1 MEELLKNY
9 GGNNPFIKLLKKRVE
24 DRVAL
29 TDFDKEYLKHNFRY
43 SGYNFGELKLGVGRR
58 NVEYLNSQ
66 FGTDSDFTEI
76 KINYLFGETSELY
89 HFAYKNRSFFVYKD
103 DCENPFKKQINS
115 VQFDAEKWNNANK
128 SNRKLFPHQIEGI
141 KFIKLSNPAFNW
153 DDMGLGKTCQSI
165 VAALDCGYKNI
176 LVITLASLK
185 LNWRR
190 EIETFNESAKIIS
203 GSAWDNSPSTFTII
217 NYEILKNFISI
228 KKSKN
233 TDKATNDLLLQ
244 NFDCIILDEI
254 HRAKNPTSIL
264 SSCIK
269 QLCSQKSVKKVIGLS
284 GTPIERNIDFYN
296 ICRTI
301 NKNISDV
308 ITVDGWFQDVMENY
322 KEYAFTYCNAYE
334 QVMDNAKT
342 KEQKAEIMNQL
353 PPNVKSY
360 SRVKTVLNIIQQT
373 GYRVSKTKSW
383 QININNQNK
392 DISSLTTSDCDALL
406 RRGFED
412 KRKKVL
418 VLGRK
423 EGDKKVENTNS
434 EELYQ
439 RIKHIQIIRKKT
451 EVLDFFPT
459 KYVFPLYFELTPNEK
474 LKYRELWQEY
484 LEEKNI
490 KNVSIDDLQ
499 VVSQSIK
506 MREFLAKIKLSHT
519 TNFVDNKIDEGL
531 KVIVFTHFKDEYEG
545 FLKHFGKLAVG
556 INATMTPQKKQE
568 LIDKFQNDEDI
579 KVIVGN
585 IKTLG
590 TGHNLTRGDIAIINS
605 PDWNSGEHEQA
616 EARSWRIGRT
626 EDVTVYYCL
635 FENTHEEEVFERS
648 KQKHENKQI
657 FMQG

>member
-1 MEELLKNY
+1 M
-9 GGNNPFIKLLKKRVE
+9 
-24 DRVAL
+24 
-29 TDFDKEYLKHNFRY
+29 
-43 SGYNFGELKLGVGRR
+43 
-58 NVEYLNSQ
+58 
-66 FGTDSDFTEI
+66 
-76 KINYLFGETSELY
+76 
-89 HFAYKNRSFFVYKD
+89 
-103 DCENPFKKQINS
+103 
-115 VQFDAEKWNNANK
+115 
-128 SNRKLFPHQIEGI
+128 
-141 KFIKLSNPAFNW
+141 
-153 DDMGLGKTCQSI
+153 
-165 VAALDCGYKNI
+165 
-176 LVITLASLK
+176 
-185 LNWRR
+185 
-190 EIETFNESAKIIS
+190 
-203 GSAWDNSPSTFTII
+203 
-217 NYEILKNFISI
+217 
-228 KKSKN
+228 
-233 TDKATNDLLLQ
+233 
-244 NFDCIILDEI
+244 
-254 HRAKNPTSIL
+254 
-264 SSCIK
+264 
-269 QLCSQKSVKKVIGLS
+269 KKVIGLS

-439 RIKHIQIIRKKT
+439 RIKHTQIIRKKT

-490 KNVSIDDLQ
+490 KNVSIDDLE
-499 VVSQSIK
+499 VVSC
-506 MREFLAKIKLSHT
+506 
-519 TNFVDNKIDEGL
+519 
-531 KVIVFTHFKDEYEG
+531 
-545 FLKHFGKLAVG
+545 VG
-556 INATMTPQKKQE
+556 
-568 LIDKFQNDEDI
+568 
-579 KVIVGN
+579 
-585 IKTLG
+585 
-590 TGHNLTRGDIAIINS
+590 
-605 PDWNSGEHEQA
+605 
-616 EARSWRIGRT
+616 
-626 EDVTVYYCL
+626 
-635 FENTHEEEVFERS
+635 
-648 KQKHENKQI
+648 
-657 FMQG
+657 